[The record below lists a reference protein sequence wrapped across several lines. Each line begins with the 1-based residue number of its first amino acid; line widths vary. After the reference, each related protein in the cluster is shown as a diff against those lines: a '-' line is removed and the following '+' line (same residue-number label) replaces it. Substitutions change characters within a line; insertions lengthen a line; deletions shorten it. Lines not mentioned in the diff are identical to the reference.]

1 MVGHLLNCVLGVL
14 HCSIFVGF
22 KFQITS
28 PLHAFHGILSRDSDT
43 ETANQGA
50 LDEYAMVPEA
60 SPQTVPIAESGNVT
74 SGTSN

>member
-1 MVGHLLNCVLGVL
+1 MIRHLLNCVLGIL
-14 HCSIFVGF
+14 HCSPFVGF
-22 KFQITS
+22 KFQIMS
-28 PLHAFHGILSRDSDT
+28 PLHAFHEILSRDSDT

-60 SPQTVPIAESGNVT
+60 SPQTLPIADSGNVT